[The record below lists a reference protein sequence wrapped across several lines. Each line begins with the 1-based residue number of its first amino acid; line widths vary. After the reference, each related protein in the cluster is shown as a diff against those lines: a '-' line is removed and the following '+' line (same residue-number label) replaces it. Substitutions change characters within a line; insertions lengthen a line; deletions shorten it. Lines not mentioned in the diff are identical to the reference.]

1 MGVLALAACTLVPLA
16 RLGLRLRPR
25 LRFAEGDRSVIVTIA
40 AAGIAGLVL
49 QQLSVLLINWSAQQT
64 GDQGALTRFTWANAI
79 YLLPYAVLAAP
90 LLQLTFPRLAAA
102 AEQGRADVE
111 QVLAETGPATVVM
124 AWLGAA
130 LLVATAVPVAR
141 VFVLGPGSGRTAAL
155 AWPIVAFAPAVV
167 GFTLLGLASRTLLA
181 QHLGKASGVA
191 NAGAW
196 AAVIISVAVLR
207 LVVPAV
213 WLVPALAGS
222 VSLGMVLGAAVGW
235 LLVRRSGMPGVGL
248 ARPILVGLVAA
259 VPAAGVG
266 AAGSLVLAEV
276 GIGLAV
282 LGACAVAML
291 CVLVFAA
298 MLRLLAPS
306 LLAQMWALRRRTPSA
321 DVGTQ

>member
-1 MGVLALAACTLVPLA
+1 MGVFALAACTLVPLA
-16 RLGLRLRPR
+16 RIGLRLRPR
-25 LRFAEGDRSVIVTIA
+25 LRFAEGDRSVIITI
-40 AAGIAGLVL
+40 
-49 QQLSVLLINWSAQQT
+49 
-64 GDQGALTRFTWANAI
+64 
-79 YLLPYAVLAAP
+79 
-90 LLQLTFPRLAAA
+90 AA
-102 AEQGRADVE
+102 AEQGRADVG

-124 AWLGAA
+124 AWLAAA

-207 LVVPAV
+207 LVVPAA

-222 VSLGMVLGAAVGW
+222 VSLGMVLGAVVGW
-235 LLVRRSGMPGVGL
+235 LLVRRSGMPGVRL
-248 ARPILVGLVAA
+248 ARPSLVGLAAA

-266 AAGSLVLAEV
+266 AAASLLLAEV